1 METQKG
7 ALERQTAAMNRVIET
22 MELQYQQGRIS
33 ALQLQQY
40 RSQRASLISSSETL
54 GMTIRTMKMQLEN
67 MMGAAPTGEIRIGSL
82 PSVTESQLSEMNVER
97 DLQSAMSNSY
107 ELRAA
112 AKTLE
117 EQEETYE
124 DAIQAVRYDE
134 KKEGYRQADAAWNAA
149 KNNYNATLQ
158 SYELRFRTLY
168 EQVHDYY
175 QVWDASRTALAARES
190 SYQAAQLRYEQG
202 NISQNALLD
211 ARDELETAKETLAGH
226 ANNLFSA
233 YNSYRW
239 AVQAGILTQST

>member
-1 METQKG
+1 M
-7 ALERQTAAMNRVIET
+7 
-22 MELQYQQGRIS
+22 
-33 ALQLQQY
+33 
-40 RSQRASLISSSETL
+40 
-54 GMTIRTMKMQLEN
+54 
-67 MMGAAPTGEIRIGSL
+67 
-82 PSVTESQLSEMNVER
+82 ER

-190 SYQAAQLRYEQG
+190 SYEQG